1 MMTSSGAVPPA
12 LRLLVVDPQALTSFD
27 RETLHRVT
35 DRIGG
40 QRPRLVLAG
49 VGDRPEPEL
58 PDPDYLIGTG
68 GHRITRLATGEAAA
82 GWPPDDVLV
91 PSGDGPGQGGEQAAV
106 AWLADSLMI
115 PPFGVVAV
123 TTGDRLAP
131 PVPDGWSVVLVGE
144 RDAPDGTSSVP
155 PGHGTLLIDAL
166 DAALGVSPSTV
177 DGDVADEAFE
187 QALLSL
193 RRNVTPLGFTA
204 ASLSDNVLMDHDANY
219 AAVWARDG
227 IMSGLWAM
235 ALGDPGLDATFRRTL
250 EVLGAHQTPAG
261 QIPAYVRIHGEV
273 PDYSGIGGIA
283 SIDSVLWW
291 VIGVARYALL
301 RSDRAFAE
309 AMFPRVERAMGWLA
323 AHDSNND
330 GLLEI
335 PESSDWMDLFPR
347 SYNVLYDEVLWY
359 RACLD
364 CASLSEALTGG
375 PGQWR
380 GRGEELRRRIVDVF
394 WPTGGQLMELAGS
407 SSGRFST
414 GEARYLLAQVT
425 PFGYSWR
432 CDVLANLL
440 AALWGLL
447 DDAKQQR
454 LFQFLWGVGINQPT
468 PVACIYPPIHSGADD
483 WKDYFIVNF
492 LNLPDHYHNGG
503 AWPFIGALWVR
514 FLHSIGRQELAHR
527 ELIALAEACRHG
539 LGGDWEFNEWL
550 HGRTG
555 RPMGK
560 AHQAWSSAGYLHS
573 YLILRRGLEPTDLGA
588 LDPASLS

>member
-1 MMTSSGAVPPA
+1 MTSTGATPPT
-12 LRLLVVDPQALTSFD
+12 LRLLVVDPRAFASFD
-27 RETLHRVT
+27 QETLHRVA

-49 VGDRPEPEL
+49 VGARPEPEL
-58 PDPDYLIGTG
+58 PDPDYLIADG
-68 GHRITRLATGEAAA
+68 GGRITRLATGEAAA
-82 GWPPDDVLV
+82 GWPLLEAGAGAGEED
-91 PSGDGPGQGGEQAAV
+91 EQAAV
-106 AWLADSLMI
+106 AWLAESLMI
-115 PPFGVVAV
+115 PPYGVVTVAPSDRFD
-123 TTGDRLAP
+123 TTRS
-131 PVPDGWSVVLVGE
+131 DGWSVVLVG
-144 RDAPDGTSSVP
+144 DGEPADGAVLVP
-155 PGHGTLLIDAL
+155 PGQGSRLIDAL
-166 DAALGVSPSTV
+166 DTALGVAPSPV
-177 DGDVADEAFE
+177 AGDLADEAFE
-187 QALLSL
+187 HARLSL
-193 RRNVTPLGFTA
+193 LRNVTPLGFTA

-235 ALGDPGLDATFRRTL
+235 ALDDPGLDATFRRTL

-291 VIGVARYALL
+291 VIGVARYSLL
-301 RSDRAFAE
+301 RGDRAFAE
-309 AMFPRVERAMGWLA
+309 AMYPGVERAMSWLA

-359 RACLD
+359 RACRD
-364 CASLSEALTGG
+364 GASLSAALSGDPG
-375 PGQWR
+375 PW
-380 GRGEELRRRIVDVF
+380 GRLADGVRRSIIDVF

-407 SSGRFST
+407 TSGRFST

-440 AALWGLL
+440 AGLSGLL
-447 DDAKQQR
+447 DDVKQQR
-454 LFQFLWGVGINQPT
+454 LFQFLWGVGINQPS

-514 FLHSIGRQELAHR
+514 FLHAIGREELAHR
-527 ELIALAEACRHG
+527 ELLSLAEACRHG

-560 AHQAWSSAGYLHS
+560 AHQAWSAAGYLHT
-573 YLILRRGLEPTDLGA
+573 YLILRRGATPTDVGA
-588 LDPASLS
+588 LDPAALG